1 MKDLFLKELFY
12 NNAYSTD
19 SNGYRYYV
27 VEAFSNVYTLKVWY
41 DVNAD
46 EYIISD
52 WKNESA

>member
-19 SNGYRYYV
+19 DKGYRYYV
-27 VEAFSNVYTLKVWY
+27 IEAFSNVYTLKVWY
-41 DVNAD
+41 DSEDNYTIV
-46 EYIISD
+46 D